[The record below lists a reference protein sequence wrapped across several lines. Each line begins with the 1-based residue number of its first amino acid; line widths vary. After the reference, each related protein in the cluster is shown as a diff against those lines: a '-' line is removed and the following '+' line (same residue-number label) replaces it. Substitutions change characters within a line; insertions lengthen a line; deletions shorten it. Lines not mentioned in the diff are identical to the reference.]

1 MATTMGASS
10 PHTGHHGTV
19 THRIGSAEAMPA
31 FELLADRIGPDKA
44 ALVATKLMVCDADDF
59 HKHDADRSGQIS
71 KWEFTAMFRTAL
83 FIRKRELSDADIDH
97 IWATMDNDRSGS
109 ITLTEFL
116 EFATGGVSK
125 GGKDEKTRAMHGAQ
139 LTLEAA
145 ALHKS
150 GKLEDCIPVYL
161 ESLKYTVNRRARF
174 VTLNNLANAFV
185 SRAIQDPKDKTSLRA
200 NALTMWREA
209 LKIDEGEG
217 DRSQVA
223 FNAGELLLEN
233 GELAECIK
241 MYKIVL
247 DVGGHTAYGSKANV
261 KLGIAMRELGLR
273 KRMDSIGK

>member
-1 MATTMGASS
+1 MAATTMGASS
-10 PHTGHHGTV
+10 PHTGHHGTA

-125 GGKDEKTRAMHGAQ
+125 GGKDEKTRAMQGAQ

-161 ESLKYTVNRRARF
+161 EVTNALLVARRRRPAAPAVATAR
-174 VTLNNLANAFV
+174 AF
-185 SRAIQDPKDKTSLRA
+185 SSLRA
-200 NALTMWREA
+200 HRH
-209 LKIDEGEG
+209 
-217 DRSQVA
+217 V
-223 FNAGELLLEN
+223 
-233 GELAECIK
+233 
-241 MYKIVL
+241 IVRGRG
-247 DVGGHTAYGSKANV
+247 VG
-261 KLGIAMRELGLR
+261 
-273 KRMDSIGK
+273 